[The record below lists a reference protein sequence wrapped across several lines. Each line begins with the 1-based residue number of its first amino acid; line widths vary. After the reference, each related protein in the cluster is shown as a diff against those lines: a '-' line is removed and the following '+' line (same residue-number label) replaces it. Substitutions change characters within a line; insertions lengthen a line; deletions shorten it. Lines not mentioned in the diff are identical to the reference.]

1 MSVVPTL
8 KGAEADKL
16 SEFEVS
22 LLDTI
27 VSRPARGCTVGSY
40 GINKQT
46 NKKKTR
52 KTFIYLEN
60 KGNFKLKTPKPGGS
74 DTHL

>member
-40 GINKQT
+40 GINKQ
-46 NKKKTR
+46 KKK
-52 KTFIYLEN
+52 KN
-60 KGNFKLKTPKPGGS
+60 KEDFYIP
-74 DTHL
+74 

>member
-1 MSVVPTL
+1 MSLVPTL

-27 VSRPARGCTVGSY
+27 VSRPARGYTVRSY
-40 GINKQT
+40 GINK
-46 NKKKTR
+46 
-52 KTFIYLEN
+52 
-60 KGNFKLKTPKPGGS
+60 
-74 DTHL
+74 